1 MESTGSNLLF
11 EFEVQAIVV
20 HQRDINARR
29 AAEVERQ
36 QHAEKLARCNLRLEE
51 FAYTAAHDLREPL
64 RAISVY
70 TEMLVQKTQM
80 DAEAKQVA
88 KFIVDGAACMSTL
101 VDDLLSFASTGMH
114 EPLRCVDLQHAV
126 AQTTQNLAL
135 AIRQVAQW

>member
-70 TEMLVQKTQM
+70 TEMFVQKTQM

-88 KFIVDGAACMSTL
+88 KFIVDGATRMSTL
-101 VDDLLSFASTGMH
+101 VDDQLSFASTGMH